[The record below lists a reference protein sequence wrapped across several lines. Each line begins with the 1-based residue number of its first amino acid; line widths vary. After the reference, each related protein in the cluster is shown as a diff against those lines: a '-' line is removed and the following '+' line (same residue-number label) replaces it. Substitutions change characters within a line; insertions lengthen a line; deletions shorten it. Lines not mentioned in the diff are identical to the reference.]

1 MRAGMRQ
8 EIGQLSSKRIN
19 NAVGIIFYSAL
30 TRRHLFLLR
39 NDRESSTWGLPGGKV
54 ERGETLREAIERECR
69 EEIGYFPESVKLF
82 RIEQFNSDDGKFVYH
97 TFYSIIEDEFIPK
110 LNDEHIGYCWC
121 DETVY
126 PKPLHRGLFNTL
138 NYGIIQQKIAVIH
151 ESLK

>member
-1 MRAGMRQ
+1 M
-8 EIGQLSSKRIN
+8 STKRIN
-19 NAVGIIFYSAL
+19 NAVGVMFYSLA
-30 TRRHLFLLR
+30 TKRHLFLLR
-39 NDRESSTWGLPGGKV
+39 NEAANQWCLPGGKV

-82 RIEQFNSDDGKFVYH
+82 PIEQFNSEDGRFVYH
-97 TFYSIIEDEFIPK
+97 TFYSIVEDEFTPV
-110 LNDEHIGYCWC
+110 LNREHLGYCWC
-121 DETVY
+121 DQITY